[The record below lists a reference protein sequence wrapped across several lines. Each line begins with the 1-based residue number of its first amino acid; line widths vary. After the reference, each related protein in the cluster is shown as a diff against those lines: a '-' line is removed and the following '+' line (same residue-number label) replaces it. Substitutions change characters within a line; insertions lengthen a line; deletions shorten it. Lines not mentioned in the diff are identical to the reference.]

1 MAKRKEGWVTS
12 RFERFVYVIYFIGQL
27 IFNVIVSSY
36 TLVYL
41 LNAGISEVTA
51 GAILLLPKI
60 IDAVD
65 DTFFGVLVDRVR
77 FKKGRFLPW
86 IKLASICM
94 PLATI
99 FFFSMP
105 ASASI
110 TVKCVWVVIGYILW
124 DICYTMCDAPIYAL
138 STSMTNNMDERNSI
152 LSYTRISGG
161 IGGMLASILIPMMYG
176 ANGMNLGWS
185 RTAIIISV
193 IGAVMMLPAGFLIKE
208 RFHGEKE
215 EEVSFKELFASLT
228 KNKNLVLIILV
239 RFVFMLTM
247 TAEVLSSVFAQYVL
261 GNETLGSL
269 LTMAISMPI
278 IILSIFMPAL
288 MRRFDKVHLHAA
300 SMALYVIASI
310 VQYFVGYGNFGAVI
324 ALSALRGIGYG
335 GFSILS
341 FMFVPDCI
349 EYGQFTEG
357 RRNEGVSFALQT
369 FVNKLNAAIIS
380 SVSAFFLAM
389 MGFSAANVTPAGQ
402 QGVWFT
408 YTILSALGGI
418 IAIPLLLKGYKL
430 RDREVAVMMKA
441 NNGEITK
448 EEALKQIEAGGA

>member
-1 MAKRKEGWVTS
+1 MADKRKKEWVTKPL
-12 RFERFVYVIYFIGQL
+12 ERIAYVIYFIGQL

-51 GAILLLPKI
+51 GAILLAPKI

-65 DTFFGVLVDRVR
+65 DTFFGILVDKVR
-77 FKKGRFLPW
+77 FRKGRFLPW
-86 IKLASICM
+86 IKLASILM

-105 ASASI
+105 SSVSVTI
-110 TVKCVWVVIGYILW
+110 KCGWVIAGYILW

-161 IGGMLASILIPMMYG
+161 VGGMLASILIPMMYG
-176 ANGMNLGWS
+176 ENGMNLGWS
-185 RTAIIISV
+185 KTAIIISL
-193 IGAVMMLPAGFLIKE
+193 IGAAMMLPAGFVIKE
-208 RFHGEKE
+208 RYHGEKE
-215 EEVSFKELFASLT
+215 EEVGFRELFASLFE
-228 KNKNLVLIILV
+228 NRNLVVIILV

-247 TAEVLSSVFAQYVL
+247 SAEVLSSIFAQYVL

-288 MRRFDKVHLHAA
+288 LRRFDKVYLHAFF
-300 SMALYVIASI
+300 MGVYVVSSI
-310 VQYFVGYGNFGAVI
+310 IQYFAGYGNLTAVMI
-324 ALSALRGIGYG
+324 LSAIRGIGYG
-335 GFSILS
+335 GFSTLS
-341 FMFVPDCI
+341 FLFVPDCI
-349 EYGQFTEG
+349 EYGQFTSG

-380 SVSAFFLAM
+380 SISAFFLAM
-389 MGFSAANVTPAGQ
+389 MGFSAANVTPQGQ
-402 QGVWFT
+402 HGVWLT

-418 IAIPLLLKGYKL
+418 AAIPLLLKGYTL
-430 RDREVAVMMKA
+430 RDRKVAVMMKA
-441 NNGEITK
+441 NNGEISK
-448 EEALKQIEAGGA
+448 EEALRLIGE

>member
-1 MAKRKEGWVTS
+1 MPQKRKMNWVTKPI
-12 RFERFVYVIYFIGQL
+12 ERIAYVIYFIGQL

-41 LNAGISEVTA
+41 LNTGINEVTA
-51 GAILLLPKI
+51 GAILLAPKI
-60 IDAVD
+60 IDAID
-65 DTFFGVLVDRVR
+65 DTFFGILVDKVR

-86 IKLASICM
+86 IKLASILM

-105 ASASI
+105 SSASVTI
-110 TVKCVWVVIGYILW
+110 KSIWVIIGYILW

-176 ANGMNLGWS
+176 ENGMNLGWS
-185 RTAIIISV
+185 KTAIIISV
-193 IGAVMMLPAGFLIKE
+193 IGAALMLPAGFIIKE
-208 RFHGEKE
+208 RYHGEKE
-215 EEVSFKELFASLT
+215 EEVTFKELFSSMLE
-228 KNKNLVLIILV
+228 NRNLVVIILV

-247 TAEVLSSVFAQYVL
+247 SAEVLSSVFAQYVL

-269 LTMAISMPI
+269 LTMAISMPT
-278 IILSIFMPAL
+278 ILLAFFLPAL
-288 MRRFDKVHLHAA
+288 LRKFDKVHMHAFF
-300 SMALYVIASI
+300 MAVYVIGSI
-310 VQYFVGYGNFGAVI
+310 VQYFAGYGNLAAVMI
-324 ALSALRGIGYG
+324 LSAIRGIGYG
-335 GFSILS
+335 GFSTLS

-349 EYGQFTEG
+349 EYGQFTTG

-380 SVSAFFLAM
+380 SISAFFLAM
-389 MGFSAANVTPAGQ
+389 MGFSAANVTPEGQ
-402 QGVWFT
+402 RGVWIT

-418 IAIPLLLKGYKL
+418 AAIPLLLKCYTL
-430 RDREVAVMMKA
+430 RDKKVAVMMKA
-441 NNGEITK
+441 NNGEISK
-448 EEALKQIEAGGA
+448 EEALKLIGE